1 MPSPFFRPIR
11 SVEADRAPP
20 RAHLGMPLGFARSA
34 LFSVQERTGKTLQR
48 VKLPAGPGIE
58 LNYTGPRLHQQ
69 HALVWQSVVA
79 LLLEQHA
86 ATGADLLEGQQQLL
100 TNRRKLLDAAG
111 KRDTSNTTRCWVW
124 DTLTELQSGQIAL
137 RTNRQRFSDSLL
149 GALTM
154 DEKTGEISIAI
165 EARMIDLL
173 RDEVAVINL
182 KRKATLGRSQLAL
195 WLHDFISTQSNDKAF
210 PWPLKELHRLC
221 GSSLAL
227 PQFRQRLRTAAAR
240 LTKGTDP
247 LLTAW
252 HIDKHDRLVY
262 TKIRTLVVLLPD
274 QAKAFQLGASRHE
287 QDVEAAK
294 AQRQRVLL

>member
-1 MPSPFFRPIR
+1 M
-11 SVEADRAPP
+11 
-20 RAHLGMPLGFARSA
+20 
-34 LFSVQERTGKTLQR
+34 
-48 VKLPAGPGIE
+48 
-58 LNYTGPRLHQQ
+58 
-69 HALVWQSVVA
+69 A

-86 ATGADLLEGQQQLL
+86 ASGAPELEGQQQLV

-111 KRDTSNTTRCWVW
+111 KRDDTSRTMRCWVW
-124 DTLTELQSGQIAL
+124 DTLTELQAGQIEL
-137 RTNRQRFSDSLL
+137 RTKRQRFSDSLL

-154 DEKTGEISIAI
+154 DETTGAISIAI

-240 LTKGTDP
+240 LTKGADP

-252 HIDKHDRLVY
+252 HVDQHDRLVY
-262 TKIRTLVVLLPD
+262 TKIRTLVILLPD
-274 QAKAFQLGASRHE
+274 QAKASQLAASRHDQE
-287 QDVEAAK
+287 VEAAK
-294 AQRQRVLL
+294 AQRRRVLL

>member
-1 MPSPFFRPIR
+1 MSSIFFRPIR
-11 SVEADRAPP
+11 GDERTTP
-20 RAHLGMPLGFARSA
+20 RAHFGLPLGFARSA

-48 VKLPAGPGIE
+48 VKLPSGPGIE
-58 LNYTGPRLHQQ
+58 LTYTGPRLHQQ
-69 HALVWQSVVA
+69 HNLVWQAVVS

-86 ATGADLLEGQQQLL
+86 ASGDAVLEGPQQLA

-111 KRDTSNTTRCWVW
+111 KRDDTSRTMRSWVW
-124 DTLTELQSGQIAL
+124 DTLTELQSGQIEL
-137 RTNRQRFSDSLL
+137 RTQRQRFSDSLL

-154 DEKTGEISIAI
+154 NEDTGAISIAI
-165 EARMIDLL
+165 DARMIDLL

-195 WLHDFISTQSNDKAF
+195 WLHDFISTQSNDQAF
-210 PWPLKELHRLC
+210 PWPVKELHRLC
-221 GSSLAL
+221 GSAQAV

-247 LLTAW
+247 LLTTW
-252 HIDKHDRLVY
+252 HIDKHDRLVF

-287 QDVEAAK
+287 QDIEAAK